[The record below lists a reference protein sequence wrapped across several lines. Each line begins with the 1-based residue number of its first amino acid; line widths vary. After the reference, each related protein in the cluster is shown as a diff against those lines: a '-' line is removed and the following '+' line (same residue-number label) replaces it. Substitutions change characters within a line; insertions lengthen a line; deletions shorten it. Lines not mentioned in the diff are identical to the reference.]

1 MAERKVTFTGVDSG
15 VSNMMARFREDS
27 KQLTNELI
35 RDAQQYSNTSREQV
49 QYIEE
54 QIRAIERRNR
64 VDVQGQRVIAER
76 QRESGTITQE
86 QYQQQVSQIGV
97 TQRSDDLQIALLRE
111 LIDTVRTT
119 AREEI
124 KEDRKGVQDQIRE
137 FQRREGKGD
146 LGAYSDEELFKIR
159 YQQDLLGMGSQD
171 QPGARGGSVFGG
183 VLGANLVNRLGGLVQ
198 QVPQAQTQ
206 LDLLRPAIGIASA
219 AGGATLGTLADVFT
233 AGQSEFQIIGA
244 ELGEQVGQFY
254 AEALMRT
261 LTSRE
266 ALNVAS
272 LRLRAITGRGGEFS
286 GAGALGLPNLGLDR
300 IQEAELAS
308 RVAGIIGTSRGLAG
322 QTYDFQALQTG
333 FGFDEGTVARRF
345 ALERLG
351 QANTAVE
358 ISRIFQIAQQ
368 QGFFRGGDQTT
379 FIDLIRNQT
388 SLIEQFSQ
396 TATMVD
402 PNQATRTL
410 LEFNRIGG
418 MFATRD
424 PRSMQLIG
432 GINQSLAN
440 PQNQFTQAANYQV
453 LRRLDPSAS
462 LFDLMRMQQ
471 QGLQT
476 PGFLR
481 GVIGDVTRMGGGED
495 FQRLMLSQR
504 LQGVPLD
511 AIDTLFRQRGRLDE
525 VSDEDLM
532 GITGDVGM
540 VRRRAAENVTRL
552 TRDRAEITNAF
563 IDGSIEGVTTV
574 AQKFG
579 EEIDRALQQA
589 AERFSQELEKMGAK
603 FGEGVAESVKQGM
616 DSSGMGNNDYI
627 STTFKGLLRQMGFD

>member
-1 MAERKVTFTGVDSG
+1 MAERKVTFTGVDNG
-15 VSNMMARFREDS
+15 VSNLMSRLREDS

-35 RDAQQYSNTSREQV
+35 RDAQQYSNTSRDQV

-54 QIRAIERRNR
+54 QIKAIERRNR
-64 VDVQGQRVIAER
+64 IDAQGQRLIAER
-76 QRESGTITQE
+76 QRESGAISQE

-97 TQRSDDLQIALLRE
+97 SQRADDLQVALLRE
-111 LIDTVRTT
+111 LIETIKTT

-124 KEDRKGVQDQIRE
+124 REDRRDVQDQIRE
-137 FQRREGKGD
+137 FQRRDAKDD
-146 LGAYSDEELFKIR
+146 LAGYSEEELFKIR
-159 YQQDLLGMGSQD
+159 YQQQLLEADEAS
-171 QPGARGGSVFGG
+171 PGGRGGSVLGG
-183 VLGANLVNRLGGLVQ
+183 VLGANLINRLGGLVQ
-198 QVPQAQTQ
+198 QIPQAQTQ

-219 AGGATLGTLADVFT
+219 ASGAAIGTMADVFT

-266 ALNVAS
+266 ALNVAA

-300 IQEAELAS
+300 IQEAELAA
-308 RVAGIIGTSRGLAG
+308 RVANIIGTSRGLAG
-322 QTYDFQALQTG
+322 RTYDFQALQTG
-333 FGFDEGTVARRF
+333 FGFDEGTVVRRF

-358 ISRIFQIAQQ
+358 VARIFQIAQQ

-388 SLIEQFSQ
+388 ALIEQFSQ

-418 MFATRD
+418 MFATAD

-432 GINQSLAN
+432 GINQALAN
-440 PQNQFTQAANYQV
+440 PQNQFMQAANYQV

-462 LFDLMRMQQ
+462 LFDLMRMQE

-481 GVIGDVTRMGGGED
+481 EVIQDVTRMGGGED
-495 FQRLMLSQR
+495 FQRLLLSQR
-504 LQGVPLD
+504 LQGIPLD

-525 VSDEDLM
+525 ISDEELM
-532 GITGDVGM
+532 GVVGDVGAI
-540 VRRRAAENVTRL
+540 RRRAAENVTRL

-579 EEIDRALQQA
+579 DEIDRALQSA
-589 AERFSQELEKMGAK
+589 AERFDQEMENIVAK
-603 FGEGVAESVKQGM
+603 FGEGMEQSLATGT
-616 DSSGMGNNDYI
+616 DPSGIGKTDYI
-627 STTFKGLLRQMGFD
+627 SMTFKSLLRQMGYD